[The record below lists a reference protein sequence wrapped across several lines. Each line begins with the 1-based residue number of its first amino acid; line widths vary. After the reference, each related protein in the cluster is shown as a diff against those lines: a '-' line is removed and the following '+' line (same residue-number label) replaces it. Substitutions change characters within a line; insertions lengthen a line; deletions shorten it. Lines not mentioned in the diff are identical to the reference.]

1 MRACYSPLQQLAP
14 GSIDENGTAERTPAG
29 INRQRRAPPLA
40 LGEVHRAKKTAGRA

>member
-14 GSIDENGTAERTPAG
+14 GSIDENGTAEGTPAG

-40 LGEVHRAKKTAGRA
+40 LGVHRAKKTAGRA